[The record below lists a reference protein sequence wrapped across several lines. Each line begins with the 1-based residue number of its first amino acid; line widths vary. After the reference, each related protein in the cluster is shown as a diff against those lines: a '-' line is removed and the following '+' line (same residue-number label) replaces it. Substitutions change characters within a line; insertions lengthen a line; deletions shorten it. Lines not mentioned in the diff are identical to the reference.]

1 MQIEKRFVVQTS
13 TDRVWAFLTDP
24 GRVAQ
29 CLPGAAIT
37 GQDEDGTY
45 QGTITVKVGPISSS
59 YKGKLRFERLDPAAR
74 TAEIVASGQDVRGKG
89 GADLRMTSQLTE
101 RSPNET
107 EVVVVQNINV
117 TGILAQM
124 GRGMIQDVGDQLF
137 ERFTSAMR
145 GQLESAPVPAAAGG
159 TPTPVPP
166 PPAAEPIQVV
176 SLGAGVAG
184 RAAGRAFR
192 HPVVWL
198 GLIGIA
204 VVVWWLFG

>member
-45 QGTITVKVGPISSS
+45 RGTITVKVGPISSS

-145 GQLESAPVPAAAGG
+145 GQLESPPVPEAAGV
-159 TPTPVPP
+159 TPTAPSP

-198 GLIGIA
+198 GLIAIA